1 MPVPL
6 LFILVFGAQCDVASV
21 ARVVKCRCRVF
32 FVFVSRLRA
41 FCFGGVAVVA
51 CSVVFAFPFYEG
63 CDWFRLVPFREACF
77 GLLGVDFTD
86 MCRRCPGVCV
96 PFAYCVSV
104 SFVLHGSG
112 WSAVVYHFV
121 ESVFMDDPSAP
132 LAYDFAKMNCKFG
145 R

>member
-1 MPVPL
+1 M
-6 LFILVFGAQCDVASV
+6 
-21 ARVVKCRCRVF
+21 
-32 FVFVSRLRA
+32 
-41 FCFGGVAVVA
+41 VA

-112 WSAVVYHFV
+112 WSAVVDHFV
-121 ESVFMDDPSAP
+121 ESVFVEDPSAP
-132 LAYDFAKMNCKFG
+132 LAVS
-145 R
+145 